1 MLKII
6 FTTEN
11 GTSIRD
17 EDAGLKKE
25 KIVMNRKALWTIL
38 FVCIIMS
45 ALTIINA
52 IVTKHIILIVCAA
65 VSLVATIIFA
75 IALWRDSK
83 KSLK

>member
-25 KIVMNRKALWTIL
+25 KIVMNRKALWTL
-38 FVCIIMS
+38 LLVCILMS
-45 ALTIINA
+45 IVLIINA
-52 IVTKHIILIVCAA
+52 IASKLTIMIVCAA
-65 VSLVATIIFA
+65 LSLIATIIFA
-75 IALWRDSK
+75 IVLCLSSK
-83 KSLK
+83 KEK